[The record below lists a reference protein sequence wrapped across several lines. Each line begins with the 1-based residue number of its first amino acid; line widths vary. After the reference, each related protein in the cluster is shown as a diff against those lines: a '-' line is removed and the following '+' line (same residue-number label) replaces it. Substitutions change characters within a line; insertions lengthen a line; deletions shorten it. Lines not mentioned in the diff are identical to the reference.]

1 MEYSKRIFE
10 YYIIFIKKRKK
21 HKTFAYLSKIL
32 SNITIIFTDDNYLNI
47 KNANKLKNIPKF
59 NINNLIIFYIFC
71 LIINQKRLK
80 YKNIFIIMEIE
91 DSLTYQIN
99 YDFYKDYLDDDI
111 FKLIFDQRKLYIKN
125 KFCLKCSD
133 EELIKEYFVEI
144 FSWTVLSNDIL
155 FKINRLIDYHVPNG
169 ILIDPCSGNSF
180 HTFLFDHFCKRQV
193 VTIDVQPE
201 SNAWV
206 KTICCD
212 GLDYLKKLDNHQD
225 KILLLSWIDL
235 TDNEL
240 SYNLLKSFKGNL
252 VISVGNYRP
261 INSKKYLDEL
271 NTEYHLVKSIDCIM
285 PWELLEEIRIYKKII

>member
-1 MEYSKRIFE
+1 
-10 YYIIFIKKRKK
+10 
-21 HKTFAYLSKIL
+21 
-32 SNITIIFTDDNYLNI
+32 
-47 KNANKLKNIPKF
+47 
-59 NINNLIIFYIFC
+59 
-71 LIINQKRLK
+71 
-80 YKNIFIIMEIE
+80 MEIE

-144 FSWTVLSNDIL
+144 FSWTVLSKDIL

-169 ILIDPCSGNSF
+169 ILIDPCSRNSF
-180 HTFLFDHFCKRQV
+180 HTFLFDNFCKRQV

-271 NTEYHLVKSIDCIM
+271 NTEYQLVKSIGCIM